1 MADDYDDEDD
11 RDEAAEGG
19 SRADHAAVASFVLT
33 MLHAAT
39 VAHVMHLKAR
49 RYAEHEALGGLYE
62 GLPGLVDRYA
72 ETYQGRYGLMT
83 AYPSGFRMPTGSA
96 TAEIAA
102 LDGYLADV
110 REELP
115 EDEDLCNIFDEI
127 TALVASTLY
136 KLRFLK

>member
-1 MADDYDDEDD
+1 MPDEYDEDD
-11 RDEAAEGG
+11 RDDAGEG
-19 SRADHAAVASFVLT
+19 STRADHAAVASFVLT

-62 GLPGLVDRYA
+62 ALPGVVDRYA
-72 ETYQGRYGLMT
+72 ETYQGRYGLM
-83 AYPSGFRMPTGSA
+83 ASYPSGFRLPAGSA
-96 TAEIAA
+96 VAEIAS
-102 LDGYLADV
+102 LDRYLADV